1 MGTEDLIGAE
11 LDAAVARAMGEKD
24 VDIEHAG
31 KRVFCSV
38 LRSHRS
44 DSFWT
49 EFSPST
55 NWNQGGPLIQEHRID
70 VQYDYPDDPYDPEAW
85 VAFMFFGKDRI
96 MYPGPTPLIAAMRAF
111 VASKK

>member
-11 LDAAVARAMGEKD
+11 LDAAVARTMGEKD

-38 LRSHRS
+38 LRPHSS
-44 DSFWT
+44 GDSFWT

-55 NWNQGGPLIQEHRID
+55 NWSQGGPLIESERIELHPSGFIGGGWTAFTEWGR
-70 VQYDYPDDPYDPEAW
+70 PDGY
-85 VAFMFFGKDRI
+85 K
-96 MYPGPTPLIAAMRAF
+96 GPTPLIAAMRAF